1 MTETLFSVKLSKHKR
16 HRLYDP
22 ICVKPRKG
30 KSREIESKLAVQ
42 VGEEN

>member
-1 MTETLFSVKLSKHKR
+1 MTDILLSVKQSKHKR

-30 KSREIESKLAVQ
+30 KSIEIESKLAVQ
-42 VGEEN
+42 VGGEN